1 MRQEGPNGIREMFAL
16 ALQHHQAGRLKE
28 AEQLYREIL
37 QHEPRHADSLQFL
50 GVIAHQVGRNDSA
63 VELIEKAIALNDR
76 VPPYHNNLGNA
87 LRALGKLEAAAA
99 AYRRALSQKPDYV
112 QAHFNLGI
120 TLQARGELTEAE
132 ASYGRA
138 VTYQPKHAEA
148 YLNLG
153 NVLQAQ
159 GKLAEAVASYGRAL
173 SCRPEF
179 AEAHGNLANVLWAQ
193 GRAAEA
199 VASYGRALTCKPD
212 YPEAHSNL
220 GNVLLEQGKLEE
232 AVLSY
237 GRALHCKPDY
247 TEAHSNLGNALKEQG
262 RLEEAAASYSRALA
276 LDPDCAEARLGLAL
290 AAIPLVADTVAESDA
305 ATAKFSQSLDELLA
319 WNSAHPCKLGKAV
332 GHNQPFYLAYRP
344 RDVTG
349 LLSRYGDLACTAAAA
364 HWQPKSDRVARP
376 SRDRIRVVVVSGQVR
391 QHPVWDVVLRGIIA
405 NIDRR
410 RFEIFLYHTGSLV
423 DAETDWAKSR
433 VDRFVQGPKPL
444 SVWLDEVA
452 RDRPDVLFYPE
463 VGMDPAT
470 CTLAALRLAPL
481 QVAGWGHPVTTGLPS
496 MDLFVS
502 GELLEGSAAESHYRE
517 RLVRLP
523 GTGVCTE
530 SVASQPQR
538 WEAPAAERHARAT
551 STLAMS
557 AAATPARETSAPGTK
572 VVRFA
577 LCHQPIKFDPAHDL
591 LFARIAKAVGPSEF
605 WLASPPA
612 KLDWV
617 TARVRTRL
625 AAAFRAEGLD
635 PDAYLRVMPWL
646 TRDQFAGFLDE
657 MDIYLDCPAFSGYT
671 TAWRAIHR
679 GLPIVTLE
687 GEFLRQRLA
696 AGVLRQIGMTEG
708 IASSDDQYVAIAAR
722 WAAESRR
729 PEVWG
734 ARREVIRR
742 AAPHADGNQAA
753 IRALEQALIDGMR
766 QP

>member
-1 MRQEGPNGIREMFAL
+1 MRREGSLGIREMFAL

-37 QHEPRHADSLQFL
+37 QNDPRHADALQFL

-99 AYRRALSQKPDYV
+99 AYGRALSQKPDYV

-120 TLQARGELTEAE
+120 TFQARGELAAAA
-132 ASYGRA
+132 ASYERA
-138 VTYQPKHAEA
+138 VIHQPNHAEA

-173 SCRPEF
+173 SCRPGF

-199 VASYGRALTCKPD
+199 VASYGRALGCKPD
-212 YPEAHSNL
+212 YAEAHSNL

-237 GRALHCKPDY
+237 GRALHFKPDY

-262 RLEEAAASYSRALA
+262 RLEEAAASYRRALA
-276 LDPDCAEARLGLAL
+276 LEADFAQARLGLAL
-290 AAIPLVADTVAESDA
+290 AVIPVVADTVTESGGVIGN
-305 ATAKFSQSLDELLA
+305 FSRSLDELLA
-319 WNSAHPCKLGKAV
+319 WSSANPGKLGKAV

-344 RDVTG
+344 GDVTA
-349 LLSRYGDLACTAAAA
+349 LLSRYGDLACTAATAY
-364 HWQPKSDRVARP
+364 WQPKSEDRRVAQSSP
-376 SRDRIRVVVVSGQVR
+376 GRIRVVVVSGQVR
-391 QHPVWDVVLRGIIA
+391 QHPVWDVLLRGIIA
-405 NIDRR
+405 NIDRH
-410 RFEIFLYHTGSLV
+410 RFEVFVYHTGPLV
-423 DAETDWAKSR
+423 DAETDWAKTR
-433 VDRFVQGPKPL
+433 VDRFVQGPRPL
-444 SVWLDEVA
+444 HVWLEEIA

-470 CTLAALRLAPL
+470 CTLAALRLAPV

-502 GELLEGSAAESHYRE
+502 GELLEGTAAEAHYRE
-517 RLVRLP
+517 KLVRLP

-530 SVASQPQR
+530 WVAGQPQR
-538 WEAPAAERHARAT
+538 WEAPAPQ
-551 STLAMS
+551 MS
-557 AAATPARETSAPGTK
+557 QPDTPARETSSLATPARGTK

-591 LFARIAKAVGPSEF
+591 LFARIARAVGPSEF
-605 WLASPPA
+605 WLASPA

-617 TARVRTRL
+617 TTRVRARL

-635 PDAYLRVMPWL
+635 PDVYLRVMPWL

-657 MDIYLDCPAFSGYT
+657 MDVYLDCPAFSGYT

-696 AGVLRQIGMTEG
+696 AGLLRQIGMTEG
-708 IASSDDQYVAIAAR
+708 IASSGDQYVEIAVH

-729 PEVWG
+729 SEEWG
-734 ARREVIRR
+734 ARREAIRR
-742 AAPHADGNQAA
+742 AAPRADGNQAA
-753 IRALEQALIDGMR
+753 VRAFEQALIDGVTKSPR
-766 QP
+766 V